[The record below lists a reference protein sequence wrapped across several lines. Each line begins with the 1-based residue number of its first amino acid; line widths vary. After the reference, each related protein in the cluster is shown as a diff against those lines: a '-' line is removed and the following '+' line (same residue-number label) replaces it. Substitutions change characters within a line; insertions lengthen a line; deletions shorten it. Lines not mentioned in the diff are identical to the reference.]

1 VSIIQTHCYTRPL
14 WLLFVQPRIFS
25 TAGAREMWCIYEGRS
40 DRAGGA
46 DRVAKRGDRLAR
58 LDEVGPLKRQPP
70 FILTILP
77 PK

>member
-1 VSIIQTHCYTRPL
+1 
-14 WLLFVQPRIFS
+14 
-25 TAGAREMWCIYEGRS
+25 MWCIYEGRS